1 MSSQVSR
8 KVYLMPDPD
17 VGHGSEPRSSE
28 CGDQTEINC
37 ALREYVQERN
47 SHREGTV

>member
-1 MSSQVSR
+1 
-8 KVYLMPDPD
+8 MPDPD
-17 VGHGSEPRSSE
+17 VGHGSEPLFF
-28 CGDQTEINC
+28 DDTANTEINC